1 MPTAAPQLGILLLH
15 LLVCFLLFD
24 ASYFLWHW
32 CHHASPVLYKHIHSL
47 HHQYRAPFVWVTQH
61 EHALELLP
69 VSLWSVTIPMA
80 LGCHPL
86 TEWLF
91 LLGAIQVSVEAHSGY
106 DIGFTA
112 PLAYLLP
119 AWGGTRHHDDHH
131 KFPTRNFEPF
141 FTYLDDFFSTR
152 HVEGKAMP
160 TTPTPTRGEHQGT
173 SATLGGSGVHAGGR
187 VEGLSSNSRPRASA
201 RRRASPTRGPDSYS
215 SRPRPPPRSLARA

>member
-1 MPTAAPQLGILLLH
+1 MSEPVFLFSTSLKKTLFNHEVMPSIL
-15 LLVCFLLFD
+15 VGQI
-24 ASYFLWHW
+24 
-32 CHHASPVLYKHIHSL
+32 HHEYS
-47 HHQYRAPFVWVTQH
+47 APFCWVTQH

-69 VSLWSVTIPMA
+69 VSLWSVTIPIA

-152 HVEGKAMP
+152 HVEGKRIP
-160 TTPTPTRGEHQGT
+160 TPAPTRGEHQRL
-173 SATLGGSGVHAGGR
+173 SAPVLVGGSGTGVHAAGGS

-201 RRRASPTRGPDSYS
+201 RRRASPTRGRDSLEHLEHS
-215 SRPRPPPRSLARA
+215 SRPRPPPRVPVRLARA